1 MTPLIFNL
9 FNSSILSSTILNNA
23 PINTLINKAQPVMA
37 KDFTFKQFHINAAQC
52 GMPVSTDA
60 ILLGAWAKVE
70 SVKTILDIGCGTGL
84 LAIMCAQRNSTAYIS
99 AIEIEEKAFNAA
111 VNNCQS
117 SPWSPRLTVS
127 HCSLQTFTKGNNTF
141 DTIICNPPYFN
152 SGEES
157 KATQRAVARHTSML
171 SHQTLITYCQQLL
184 NNEGVAS
191 FVLPK
196 QEGLAFINL
205 LENEPNEGA
214 YLQLSRLTYV
224 KTTINKS
231 ATRVLI
237 ELTKSTLLPVL
248 KTSELTIHDGQG
260 YSSDFIQLTKD
271 FYLKM

>member
-1 MTPLIFNL
+1 
-9 FNSSILSSTILNNA
+9 
-23 PINTLINKAQPVMA
+23 MA

-60 ILLGAWAKVE
+60 ILLGAWANIE

-84 LAIMCAQRNSTAYIS
+84 LAIMCAQRNSAAYIS

-111 VNNCQS
+111 VENCHN
-117 SPWSPRLTVS
+117 SPWSLRLKAS
-127 HCSLQTFTKGNNTF
+127 HCSLQVFTEGNNTF
-141 DTIICNPPYFN
+141 DAIICNPPYFN

-157 KATQRAVARHTSML
+157 KTTQRAVARHTSLL
-171 SHQTLITYCQQLL
+171 SHQTLMTCCLNLL
-184 NNEGVAS
+184 KNEGIAS

-196 QEGLAFINL
+196 QEGLAFIDL
-205 LENEPNEGA
+205 LDSKPKEGA

-237 ELTKSTLLPVL
+237 ELTKSSSLPVL
-248 KTSELTIHDGQG
+248 KNSELIIHDGQG
-260 YSSDFIQLTKD
+260 YSSDFIELTKD

>member
-1 MTPLIFNL
+1 
-9 FNSSILSSTILNNA
+9 
-23 PINTLINKAQPVMA
+23 MA

-60 ILLGAWAKVE
+60 ILLGAWANIE

-84 LAIMCAQRNSTAYIS
+84 LAIMCAQRNSAAYIN

-111 VNNCQS
+111 VDNCQNS
-117 SPWSPRLTVS
+117 RWAPRLKVS
-127 HCSLQTFTKGNNTF
+127 HCSLQALTKGNNTF
-141 DTIICNPPYFN
+141 DAIICNPPYFN

-157 KATQRAVARHTSML
+157 KTTQRAVARHTSLL
-171 SHQTLITYCQQLL
+171 SHQTLMTCCLKLL
-184 NNEGVAS
+184 KNEGIAS

-196 QEGLAFINL
+196 QEGLTFIDL
-205 LENEPNEGA
+205 LCSKPKEGP

-231 ATRVLI
+231 AARVLI
-237 ELTKSTLLPVL
+237 ELTKSTSLPVL
-248 KTSELTIHDGQG
+248 KNSELIIHDGLG
-260 YSSDFIQLTKD
+260 YSSNFIELTKD